1 MSDIPENNEPE
12 EDALKT
18 FVTDLRPVTEQVGAH
33 VLNALQD
40 DACVAVVT
48 TIATGFPTDRVVSVP
63 LNAEQMHEVGIILN
77 EVAAEPDGPD
87 DLPCIGF
94 QCRLPEVE

>member
-1 MSDIPENNEPE
+1 MSDIPENNDPE

-40 DACVAVVT
+40 DPRYMLMP
-48 TIATGFPTDRVVSVP
+48 GSH
-63 LNAEQMHEVGIILN
+63 LE
-77 EVAAEPDGPD
+77 
-87 DLPCIGF
+87 
-94 QCRLPEVE
+94 